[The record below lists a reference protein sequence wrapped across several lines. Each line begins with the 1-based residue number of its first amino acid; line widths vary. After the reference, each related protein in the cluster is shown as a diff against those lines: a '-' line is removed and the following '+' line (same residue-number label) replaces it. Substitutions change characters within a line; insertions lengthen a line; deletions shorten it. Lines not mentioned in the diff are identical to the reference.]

1 MKDLQLK
8 SQRFRAEREWDWRR
22 LEGLLLRVERGS
34 AASLSD
40 EELLAIPV
48 LYRSTL
54 SSLSVARAT
63 SLDHSLIDYLESLS
77 TRAYFFVYGARAGL
91 RQRLIQFFSETWPN
105 AVRDLWRET
114 LAAFVIT
121 VAATVVGYLLVMN
134 DPGWYDGLIGGMAEG
149 RDPTATTAFLR
160 SVLYDSGDGKTPLS
174 ILAAFLFSHNAQIAI
189 FAFAL
194 GFAFCLP
201 TAFLLAQNGMVLGA
215 LFALYAS
222 RGLGFELGGWIFI
235 HGVTELFAIMLGG
248 AAGFRIG
255 WRVAFPGEQSRID
268 AAADAGR
275 SAAPVIAG
283 VVLMLIVAGLLEGF
297 ARQLITNDL
306 IRYAVAF
313 STLIIWTGY
322 FYLPRRPATDS
333 ARPGRTP

>member
-22 LEGLLLRVERGS
+22 LDGLLSRVEGRS

-48 LYRSTL
+48 LYRSAL

-77 TRAYFFVYGARAGL
+77 TRAYFFVYGTRAGL
-91 RQRLIQFFSETWPN
+91 RQRLARFFVETWPN
-105 AVRDLWRET
+105 AVRGLWRET
-114 LAAFVIT
+114 LASLAIT
-121 VAATVVGYLLVMN
+121 VAAALVGYILVIN
-134 DPGWYDGLIGGMAEG
+134 DPSWYGGLIPGALAEG

-160 SVLYDSGDGKTPLS
+160 KILYDSGGKNELA
-174 ILAAFLFSHNAQIAI
+174 ILAAYLFSHNAQIAI

-201 TAFLLAQNGMVLGA
+201 TAFLLAENGLTLGA

-222 RGLGFELGGWIFI
+222 RGLGFQLGGWIFI
-235 HGVTELFAIMLGG
+235 HGVTELFAIILGG

-255 WRVAFPGEQSRID
+255 WRVAFPGDRSRVD
-268 AAADAGR
+268 AAAEAGR

-283 VVLMLIVAGLLEGF
+283 VVLMLVVAGLLEGF
-297 ARQLITNDL
+297 ARQLITSDL
-306 IRYAVAF
+306 IRYAIAI

-322 FYLPRRPATDS
+322 FYLPRRRLGA
-333 ARPGRTP
+333 AR